1 MSVERKKAIYEV
13 CVKYDVIIVEDD
25 PYYALQAGEYSL
37 PDARPKSSSSETD
50 EEFLKSLIPSF
61 LRYDYQGRVVRID
74 TFSKTI
80 CPGSRLGYITS
91 NPIFSERFL
100 RANESSTQAP
110 CGFAQ
115 ALVAKLLVEEW
126 GMPGWYRWL
135 KGLKAQYRDRRD
147 VLVDNLLQFGGAQLE
162 KRMENGTIELRT
174 QAKVENDEWVAAKTL
189 LSFVPPQGGMF
200 GAFLISSR
208 PCVAR

>member
-1 MSVERKKAIYEV
+1 MTAQRKKQIYEI

-37 PDARPKSSSSETD
+37 PDSRPKISSTESD
-50 EEFLKSLIPSF
+50 EAFLKSLVPSF

-91 NPIFSERFL
+91 NPVFSERFL

-110 CGFAQ
+110 CGFSQ

-126 GMPGWYRWL
+126 GMTGFYRWL

-147 VLVDNLLQFGGAQLE
+147 NLVDNLLQNSHAQLE
-162 KRMENGTIELRT
+162 TRKAADGVIQLRT
-174 QAKVENDEWVAAKTL
+174 AARVQNDEWVESKTL

-200 GAFLISSR
+200 GASPSSR
-208 PCVAR
+208 